1 MKITSVRIQNF
12 KCIEDSGVFS
22 IAPVTCLVGK
32 NESGKTAILQA
43 LHKLNPETPGLD
55 KFDPLTMYPRRRLSS
70 YKERHA
76 SDPDNVLTTI
86 WELDDSDLEALS
98 SKLGEEAV
106 TKRTIEI
113 RKGYE
118 NCLSWDVQIDEH
130 KVIEHYLN
138 SSGISLEG
146 FEDLRG
152 AETIKEILDT
162 IDAHIARLE
171 DDLSPEG
178 SAEVGPQRKI
188 ELLGTLRTTFTKAFG
203 DNPDPVEVASNILET
218 KLPRFLYFSEYQ
230 KMPGQVAVADL
241 QKKISEGRV
250 GMGDSIFLALLGLA
264 GSSIDEIGDMK
275 KYEALKAELEAISS
289 RLSDVIFEYWTQ
301 NRHLDIE
308 FEFNHALPEDPAPF
322 NSGHIFRTR
331 IRNNRHRVTVSF
343 DERSTGFVWFF
354 SFLVWFSQVR
364 KNYGENLI
372 ILLDEPALNLH
383 AKAQADLLRYIEEK
397 LRPHHQVIYTTHSP
411 FMINPED
418 ILSVRTVED
427 RITDASVEGTKVG
440 DQVFSADADTLFPLQ
455 RVLGYE
461 IAQTLFIGKNTLIV
475 EGPSD
480 VLYLKWF
487 SQKLQQ
493 SGGEH
498 LDPRWVITPCGGVD
512 KMMSFIKLFGAN
524 GLNIVALVDYAED
537 QKRKIQRFRDSKI
550 IDSSRILSAETY
562 SDGLEADVEDILGRT
577 MYFNIVNQCYN
588 LTGNDAI
595 SDAKPTGASSR
606 VVIEVEE
613 YLLANGIVDAH
624 EFNHYRPAEY
634 LMVHGAEL
642 GEGLLGVE
650 GALDRFEQLF
660 KDVNSFLEK

>member
-1 MKITSVRIQNF
+1 MKLTSMRIQNF

-43 LHKLNPETPGLD
+43 LHKLNPETPELD
-55 KFDPLTMYPRRRLSS
+55 KFDPLTMYPRRRFSS

-106 TKRTIEI
+106 TRQMIEI

-118 NCLSWDVQIDEH
+118 NRLSWNVQVDEH

-138 SSGISLEG
+138 SSGINLEG
-146 FEDLRG
+146 FEDLKS
-152 AETIKEILDT
+152 AKTIKRILEA
-162 IDAHIARLE
+162 IDIHITRLG

-178 SAEVGPQRKI
+178 SDEIGSQQKI
-188 ELLGTLRTTFTKAFG
+188 ELLQTLRTTFTKAFG
-203 DNPDPVEVASNILET
+203 DNPDTVEVASNILKT
-218 KLPRFLYFSEYQ
+218 KLPKFLYFSEYQ
-230 KMPGQVAVADL
+230 KMSGQVAIDDL
-241 QKKISEGRV
+241 QKKIPENRV
-250 GMGDSIFLALLGLA
+250 EIGDNIFLALLDLA
-264 GSSIDEIGDMK
+264 GSSIDEIGDIK

-322 NSGHIFRTR
+322 NSGYIFRTR
-331 IRNNRHRVTVSF
+331 IRNNRHRVTVNF

-364 KNYGENLI
+364 KNYGDNLI

-427 RITDASVEGTKVG
+427 KITDASVEGTKVG
-440 DQVFSADADTLFPLQ
+440 DQIFSTDADTLFPLQ

-480 VLYLKWF
+480 ILYLKWF

-493 SGGEH
+493 SGREH

-524 GLNIVALVDYAED
+524 ELNIVALVDYAEN
-537 QKRKIQRFRDSKI
+537 QKKKIQRFRDSKI
-550 IDSSRILSAETY
+550 IDNNRILSAEVY
-562 SDGLEADVEDILGRT
+562 SGHSEADIEDILGRT

-588 LTGNDAI
+588 LTENDAI
-595 SDAKPTGASSR
+595 SDDKLVSTSNR
-606 VVIEVEE
+606 VIVTVEE

-624 EFNHYRPAEY
+624 EFNHYRPAEH
-634 LMVHGAEL
+634 LMVHGAKL
-642 GEGLLGVE
+642 GDKLLGVE
-650 GALDRFEQLF
+650 NALDRFEKLF